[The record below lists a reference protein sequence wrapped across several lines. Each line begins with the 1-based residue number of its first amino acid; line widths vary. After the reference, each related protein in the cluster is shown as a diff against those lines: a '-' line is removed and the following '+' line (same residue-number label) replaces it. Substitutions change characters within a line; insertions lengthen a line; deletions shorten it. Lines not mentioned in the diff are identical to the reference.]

1 MTLSFNRLTSARGAA
16 LLKACCALSA
26 CLLSACT
33 QPASAG
39 PGARAAAE
47 AGQAREAAPLS
58 RKADGAAV
66 GTDHKAYAKPPLPQL
81 PAAGGKYVDPVF
93 GTTVMRV
100 TDERDGRAPGL
111 GTYYPHWP
119 TFNRDNTLMLI
130 RNGVSGD
137 AVIKRF
143 DPERFELV
151 GRTEAL
157 TLSIPGGN
165 AAPSWE
171 SSIWSNKD
179 PNVIYTFANWYT
191 GGMRLYAYRVRERR
205 FELLK
210 DFKELGT
217 PLDYLAQMSMSAD
230 DDVFAFSQRRS
241 GSGEPVY
248 YLVWRRSDD
257 RVLAHKETRGLVDE
271 VRIDKSG
278 RYLAVGPNT
287 PITPNSPRGLYLE
300 LSTGRTQVTHWNE
313 TERPTGHGDVGTGFG
328 AGVDGW
334 ADGIG
339 VRSFADVRRLHT
351 VFRFTDEA
359 GRPDWTEEVH
369 GSLLAD
375 NEGWLTIGTADM
387 AASTLPDYHVFE
399 DEIFQVA
406 LDGSGRVRRICHTRS
421 RVMST
426 DEAGGYFAAPKPTIS
441 RDGRYIAYTSNW
453 EASGRT
459 DLFVVKVEPA
469 PPISMAW
476 LTTGGV
482 EPPGATPSPAGEG
495 TRSRPRRVE
504 GKP

>member
-1 MTLSFNRLTSARGAA
+1 MTLARGAA
-16 LLKACCALSA
+16 LLKACCVLSA
-26 CLLSACT
+26 CLLAACT
-33 QPASAG
+33 QPAAAG
-39 PGARAAAE
+39 PGAPAAAD

-66 GTDHKAYAKPPLPQL
+66 GTDHKAYAEPPLPQL

-93 GTTVMRV
+93 GTTIMRV

-119 TFNRDNTLMLI
+119 TFNRDNTLLLI

-137 AVIKRF
+137 AVLKRF

-151 GRTEAL
+151 GRGEAMP
-157 TLSIPGGN
+157 LSMPGSQSV
-165 AAPSWE
+165 PSWE

-179 PNVIYTFANWYT
+179 PNVIYTFSNWYT

-210 DFKELGT
+210 DFTNLGT
-217 PLDYLAQMSMSAD
+217 PLDYLAQMSMSSD

-241 GSGEPVY
+241 GSGEPVS

-257 RVLAHKETRGLVDE
+257 RVLAHKETGGQVDE

-287 PITPNSPRGLYLE
+287 PITPNSLRGEYLD
-300 LSTGRTQVTHWNE
+300 LQTGRAQATRWNE
-313 TERPTGHGDVGTGFG
+313 TERPSGHGDLGTGFV
-328 AGVDGW
+328 AGFDGW

-339 VRSFADVRRLHT
+339 VRSLADPRRPRM

-359 GRPDWTEEVH
+359 GRPDWTEEIH

-375 NEGWLTIGTADM
+375 NEGWLTLSTFDV

-421 RVMST
+421 RVT
-426 DEAGGYFAAPKPTIS
+426 NADESSGYFAGPKPTIS
-441 RDGRYIAYTSNW
+441 RDGRFIAYTSNW

-459 DLFVVKVEPA
+459 DLFVVKIEPA

-476 LTTGGV
+476 LTAGSS
-482 EPPGATPSPAGEG
+482 PGAAPAARGDG
-495 TRSRPRRVE
+495 ARTRPRRVS